1 MDGTSPKGEQLV
13 GVRQQAM
20 AAGNNAI
27 YDITNSS
34 IYLYSRVCEDIV
46 KCLQII
52 PPKSIL
58 FAVYEKAIGTKTMSI
73 LKSFSDLPMYN
84 FGVKIQTEMDET
96 EKMYLEQNIQV
107 AISQKELD
115 IEESYVIDVVLK

>member
-27 YDITNSS
+27 YDITNAS
-34 IYLYSRVCEDIV
+34 IYLYSKICEDIV

-52 PPKSIL
+52 PPKSVL
-58 FAVYEKAIGTKTMSI
+58 FQVYEKAIGEKTNMAI
-73 LKSFSDLPMYN
+73 LQSFSNL
-84 FGVKIQTEMDET
+84 
-96 EKMYLEQNIQV
+96 
-107 AISQKELD
+107 A
-115 IEESYVIDVVLK
+115 DVQLRCQGSD